1 MIGFIEN
8 RLVAK
13 TFEGLEGV
21 LHQELQRIGARNTEI
36 IKRAVAFDG
45 DLRLMYKINYLS
57 RTALRVLKTI
67 AVTDARNEQE
77 LYDGVAQIPWED
89 YFSTRTTIA
98 VDGVSN
104 QSNLTHS
111 QYIALKT
118 KDAIVDRFREKYGK
132 RPNVDTR
139 NPDVLINIRIF
150 KNKATISLDS
160 SGAPLY
166 RRGYRKTVG
175 IAPINEVLAAGL
187 IQLSHWDKREA
198 FLDPMCGAGTIAIE
212 AALLALRIPAGYYR
226 EEYAFQHWRN
236 YDRKLWAEIKD
247 EYQPDFSR
255 KIPQIYAWD
264 KSGIAIQKAKEN
276 IKFAGLND
284 YIQTKVC
291 FFEDTEAPEP
301 KGQIITNP
309 PYGERIGVQRPKE
322 FYRMIG
328 DTLKQKYLNWQAWII
343 SSDLN
348 HLRFVGL
355 RPTKRYPMLNGQ
367 LESHYVRYD
376 IYEGSKKPN
385 KNNNRHDRN
394 ESPGRKRKDT
404 RDKSK
409 NSRRKQG

>member
-1 MIGFIEN
+1 MIELIEN

-21 LHQELQRIGARNTEI
+21 LDLELRRIGARNTKI

-45 DLRLMYKINYLS
+45 DLRLMYKVNYLS
-57 RTALRVLKTI
+57 RIALRVLKTI
-67 AVTDARNEQE
+67 AVLDARNEQE
-77 LYDGVAQIPWED
+77 LYDGIAQIPWED
-89 YFSTRTTIA
+89 WFSVRTTIA
-98 VDGVSN
+98 VDGISN
-104 QSNLTHS
+104 HSNLTHS
-111 QYIALKT
+111 RYIALKT
-118 KDAIVDRFREKYGK
+118 KDAIVDRFRNKYGK
-132 RPNVDTR
+132 RPDVDTR
-139 NPDVLINIRIF
+139 NPEVLINVRIF
-150 KNKATISLDS
+150 KNKATVSLDS

-166 RRGYRKTVG
+166 RRGYRQTVG

-187 IQLSHWDKREA
+187 IQLSHWDKNEA

-212 AALLALRIPAGYYR
+212 AALYALKIPAGYYR
-226 EEYAFQHWRN
+226 ETFAFQHWYN
-236 YDRKLWAEIKD
+236 YDHKLWTQIKE

-255 KIPQIYAWD
+255 KIPNIYAWD
-264 KSGIAIQKAKEN
+264 KSGIVMHKAKEN
-276 IKFAGLND
+276 IEFAGLSD
-284 YIQTKVC
+284 FIQTKVC

-343 SSDLN
+343 SSDLK

-355 RPTKRYPMLNGQ
+355 RPTKRYPLLNGQ
-367 LESHYVRYD
+367 LESNYVRYD
-376 IYEGSKKPN
+376 VYEGSKKIK
-385 KNNNRHDRN
+385 KNNNRHDRDDRLR
-394 ESPGRKRKDT
+394 RKRKDT

-409 NSRRKQG
+409 

>member
-1 MIGFIEN
+1 MIEFIKD

-21 LHQELQRIGARNTEI
+21 LDQELQRIGARNTKI
-36 IKRAVAFDG
+36 IKRAVGFDG
-45 DLRLMYKINYLS
+45 DMRLMYKVNYLS
-57 RTALRVLKTI
+57 RIALRILKTL
-67 AVTDARNEQE
+67 AVFDARNEQE

-89 YFSTRTTIA
+89 YFSTRTTFA
-98 VDGVSN
+98 VDGITN

-111 QYIALKT
+111 QYVALKT

-132 RPNVDTR
+132 RPNVDAR
-139 NPDVLINIRIF
+139 NPEVLINIRLF
-150 KNKATISLDS
+150 KDKATISMDS

-187 IQLSHWDKREA
+187 IQMSHWDKNEA

-212 AALLALRIPAGYYR
+212 AALYALKVPAGYYR
-226 EEYAFQHWRN
+226 DDFAFRHWRN
-236 YDRKLWAEIKD
+236 YDKQLWKDIKE
-247 EYQPDFSR
+247 EYKPDFER
-255 KIPQIYAWD
+255 KIPIIYAWD
-264 KSGIAIQKAKEN
+264 KSGIAIQKTQEN
-276 IKFAGLND
+276 IEFAGLTD
-284 YIQTKVC
+284 YIQAKIV
-291 FFEDTEAPEP
+291 FFEDSDAPEE

-309 PYGERIGVQRPKE
+309 PYGERIGLDRPKE

-348 HLRFVGL
+348 GLRFVGL
-355 RPTKRYPMLNGQ
+355 RPTKKYPMLNGQ
-367 LESHYVRYD
+367 LESLFSRYD
-376 IYEGSKKPN
+376 LYQGSKKVN
-385 KNNNRHDRN
+385 KNNNRHDHKPDQRF
-394 ESPGRKRKDT
+394 KRKDK

-409 NSRRKQG
+409 LRKNQ